1 VIGFIASTWRRAGA
15 LIAIL
20 PVLAVVPVH
29 ADTCRGYTKC
39 PSIDYAKTMHTDL
52 DALKLA
58 EVIDKEEQKALRE
71 SKKTLREPAL
81 QEIALGKVAF
91 FDKTLSVK
99 QNEACATCHMPAAG
113 FSGGVSLLNQTVASF
128 PGSVLIRT
136 ANRIPPSAAYAA
148 FAPVLHY
155 RAKTNDFAGGN
166 FWDLRA
172 TGETT
177 GNPAADQAMQPFV
190 NPVEMAL
197 PDTAC
202 AVYRVALAPYAT
214 LFTALWGNNWL
225 SIQWPGNV
233 DKICA
238 RAGEGG
244 SLTRLKLSDTDRT
257 KVATAYKNLVLAIAD
272 FEASPDVS
280 PFTSKFDAV
289 LAGQAQFSARE
300 SAGLSL
306 FNTKAKCSLC
316 HDSSG
321 SKPLFTD
328 FTAANIG
335 LPANRNNP
343 FFFESVDNGR
353 GLVENPLGKDYV
365 DNGLGVTLAQSSN
378 PGWQELAPQF
388 IGTFQVATLRNVA
401 RSPRKGFVR
410 AYMHNGYFT
419 DLKQIVH
426 FYNTRDVLPRCKHG
440 EGVAGVTCWPAPAQP
455 DNVDHKRT
463 GNLHLTDDEEA
474 EIVAFLR
481 TLSDGYK
488 K

>member
-1 VIGFIASTWRRAGA
+1 
-15 LIAIL
+15 
-20 PVLAVVPVH
+20 
-29 ADTCRGYTKC
+29 
-39 PSIDYAKTMHTDL
+39 MHTDL

-58 EVIDKEEQKALRE
+58 EVIDQEEKKALRE

-81 QEIALGKVAF
+81 QEIALGRLAF
-91 FDKTLSVK
+91 FDKTLSAK

-113 FSGGVSLLNQTVASF
+113 FSGGVSLINQTVASF
-128 PGSVLIRT
+128 PGSVPIRT
-136 ANRIPPSAAYAA
+136 GNRAPMSAAYAA
-148 FAPVLHY
+148 FAPVLQY
-155 RAKTNDFAGGN
+155 RAKTGDFIGGN

-172 TGETT
+172 TGEIT
-177 GNPAADQAMQPFV
+177 GSAAGDQAMQPFV

-202 AVYRVALAPYAT
+202 VAYRVALAPYAP

-233 DKICA
+233 DKICV

-244 SLTRLKLSDTDRT
+244 SLTPLELSDGDRA
-257 KVATAYKNLVLAIAD
+257 KADTAYRNLALAIAD

-289 LAGQAQFSARE
+289 LAGTAQFTRRE

-321 SKPLFTD
+321 SRPLFTD
-328 FTAANIG
+328 FTAANLG

-353 GLVENPLGKDYV
+353 GLVENPLGKHYV
-365 DNGLGVTLAQSSN
+365 DNGLGTTLAQSSN
-378 PGWQELAPQF
+378 PSWQELAPQF
-388 IGTFQVATLRNVA
+388 AGTFQVATLRNVA

-410 AYMHNGYFT
+410 AYMHNGAFT
-419 DLKQIVH
+419 DLKEIVH
-426 FYNTRDVLPRCKHG
+426 FYNTRDVLPQCKHG
-440 EGVAGVTCWPAPAQP
+440 QGPAGVTCWPAPAQP
-455 DNVDHKRT
+455 QNVDHKKT

-474 EIVAFLR
+474 DIVAFLK